1 MKLKKALLGVL
12 ILLLCLLLTGCGE
25 LPPAALRKDTPD
37 GQTPL
42 AAEPEAGNTQSD
54 TATLYFRYADTA
66 LLRQETRE
74 LTLTPNETREK
85 ALVNA
90 LIEGSHESGGSM
102 LFPEKTQV
110 LSTQTQD
117 GVIYVTFNEALY
129 DRYADEGSLSSDSA
143 YQSAVLRRRLA
154 MAALCATL
162 TERGEYHAVQVLV
175 RAESNVSASMR
186 LRESYFLSDNDLPCA
201 PLTREEAYLPTP
213 AASAEGALHAWQTR
227 DWDTLLQFLSLRGA
241 LQQQSEQLRSAQVLL
256 DYTVGMG
263 CVSPDGQSAVICVD
277 ITLRTEGGQQSYTA
291 WPLRMVREDGVWK
304 AAVAD
309 MAALMQIVK

>member
-1 MKLKKALLGVL
+1 MKKRTLM
-12 ILLLCLLLTGCGE
+12 LLLCLLLAVLLTGCGE

-42 AAEPEAGNTQSD
+42 AAEPEAGNAQSD
-54 TATLYFRYADTA
+54 TATLYFRYEDTA

-74 LTLTPNETREK
+74 ITLTPNETREK

-102 LFPEKTQV
+102 LFPENTQV

-117 GVIYVTFNEALY
+117 GMIYVTFNEALY
-129 DRYADEGSLSSDSA
+129 DRYSDEGSLSSDSA
-143 YQSAVLRRRLA
+143 YQSAILRRRLA

-162 TERGEYHAVQVLV
+162 TENGEYHAVQVLV

-186 LRESYFLSDNDLPCA
+186 LRESYFLSDSDLPCE

-213 AASAEGALHAWQTR
+213 AASAQGALRAWQTR
-227 DWDTLLQFLSLRGA
+227 DWETLSQFLLQRGA
-241 LQQQSEQLRSAQVLL
+241 SQQESEQLRDAQVLL
-256 DYTVGMG
+256 DYTVGTG

-277 ITLRTEGGQQSYTA
+277 ITLRTEGGQQQYTA
-291 WPLRMVREDGVWK
+291 WPLRMTRENGVWK